1 MNDAQFSLTEGERI
15 SPLWTKLKD
24 RFETMLQTRRAKND
38 NPKLTEAET
47 AALRGEINLLNAII
61 KLGNPPPILDGN
73 DYPHT
78 ASMPR
83 AGTMRPM

>member
-1 MNDAQFSLTEGERI
+1 MNDTPFSLTDGERI
-15 SPLWTKLKD
+15 SPLWSKLKD

-47 AALRGEINLLNAII
+47 AALRGEIKLLNAII
-61 KLGNPPPILDGN
+61 ALGKASPILDDN
-73 DYPHT
+73 DYQRT
-78 ASMPR
+78 AAPR